1 MAEGNVYID
10 GIDPS
15 IPQWSTEATLQQ
27 IKNILSKEN
36 ALTSNV
42 SKQLDG
48 VAKGE
53 AAQLAMLRQT
63 LGEQAKT
70 NKATQELTDAVEK
83 GTAQEM
89 QSARQQSGV
98 INNIKSYLMD
108 SLRNDELQIKRQELQ
123 NNKLIEALEK
133 KYVSEGMDK
142 DEAQLLAKM
151 EGARKHAETV
161 GADGGLVQG
170 FSDALNKLGQIGVA
184 AEGINAFVGAGF
196 EDRFNLANEIRQSGL
211 MAGFDTVQA
220 GMLNMADMVNKTG
233 FTFGQAAEFTQ
244 KFAFAVGQRGVQAS
258 LEFADSMARPAT
270 EYEAG
275 ADMMRRF
282 GMDFAQVANMSGI
295 YLESLQNANMLGKL
309 NDQQMRDGMDNFMEG
324 VQSTSNILKVS
335 LEEAAQMISQRMGR
349 DDVTAMLALMD
360 PEQRTQAQMGIQN
373 IGISND
379 STLAEALIKRISAGS
394 DTDFARDDI
403 FKELMSTGISSQLV
417 PIINE
422 IGGLIES
429 GASAEEIQDRI
440 AGLGIDFENIIA
452 NATDSDKALIQ
463 QSDFLQKLIADF
475 SRMADNVQDANKG
488 DIAET
493 STEKVLSD
501 ADTSVVGAQEIVRE
515 ATVTI
520 EGLMNTQI
528 QAFKDVQEKLNVA
541 NDNAIDSMET
551 LGTNSAG
558 FAALMVTA
566 AGEVQVQARNI
577 GNAFLD
583 ATGAAT
589 GFFDKIV
596 KKFNEVTGLDET
608 SVGKKMIEAT
618 DGTLTDGGEQL
629 ETNKVE
635 ERAESKAMVSGRET
649 LDDSTYFRFFDNDA
663 EDMFDEIMSALTTAN
678 PGDMSSQANDL
689 AKLLGFNDFNNTFD
703 MNQESFVAA
712 IEAIKETDAAQ
723 GAEAAD
729 RLQKLVEAIG
739 LLDGEYK
746 NRFFRSDE
754 TTANMNTENAQDRGK
769 LEKKIEDLIDALRNP
784 Q

>member
-1 MAEGNVYID
+1 MAEGNVYIE

-27 IKNILSKEN
+27 IKNILTREN
-36 ALTSNV
+36 ALTGDV
-42 SKQLDG
+42 SKKLDN
-48 VAKGE
+48 VVKGDSG
-53 AAQLAMLRQT
+53 ALAVLRQT
-63 LGEQAKT
+63 LGETVKNQR
-70 NKATQELTDAVEK
+70 ATDELKDAVVK
-83 GTAQEM
+83 GNVQEVQM
-89 QSARQQSGV
+89 AKQQSGV
-98 INNIKSYLMD
+98 MSNIKSYLMD
-108 SLRNDELQIKRQELQ
+108 SLRNDELQLKRQELQ
-123 NNKLIEALEK
+123 NKKLIDALEK
-133 KYVSEGMDK
+133 KYVADGMDA
-142 DEAQLLAKM
+142 DEARLLAKM
-151 EGARKHAETV
+151 EGARKHAEER
-161 GADGGLVQG
+161 GSDGGLIQG
-170 FSDALNKLGQIGVA
+170 FGDAIMKLGQIGVA

-258 LEFADSMARPAT
+258 LDFADSMARPAT

-295 YLESLQNANMLGKL
+295 YMESLQNANMLGKL
-309 NDQQMRDGMDNFMEG
+309 NDQQMRAGMDNFMEG
-324 VQSTSNILKVS
+324 VQSTSNVLKVS
-335 LEEAAQMISQRMGR
+335 MEEAAQMISQRMGR

-360 PEQRTQAQMGIQN
+360 SDQRAQAQMGIQN

-440 AGLGIDFENIIA
+440 AGLGVDFENIIA
-452 NATDSDKALIQ
+452 SATDSDKALIQ

-493 STEKVLSD
+493 STEKTLGD
-501 ADTSVVGAQEIVRE
+501 ADTAVINSQEIIRE

-520 EGLMNTQI
+520 EGLMNTQMK
-528 QAFKDVQEKLNVA
+528 AFQSVQEDLNVA
-541 NDNAIDSMET
+541 NDNAIKSMET
-551 LGTNSAG
+551 LGTNAAGMGATVVLSAG
-558 FAALMVTA
+558 AIQVAAREIGTA
-566 AGEVQVQARNI
+566 FV
-577 GNAFLD
+577 D
-583 ATGAAT
+583 ATSAVT
-589 GFFDKIV
+589 GFADDVI
-596 KKFNEVTGLDET
+596 KKFNEITGLDDT
-608 SVGKKMIEAT
+608 SLGQTYTEASE
-618 DGTLTDGGEQL
+618 GSVTDGGEAL
-629 ETNKVE
+629 ETNKIE
-635 ERAESKAMVSGRET
+635 EKAESDAMKSGREK
-649 LDDSTYFRFFDNDA
+649 LDDSKYLRFFDNDS
-663 EDMFDEIMSALTTAN
+663 EDMFDEIMSVLTTKN

-712 IEAIKETDAAQ
+712 IEAIKETDASQ
-723 GAEAAD
+723 SAEAAD
-729 RLQKLVEAIG
+729 RLQKLIDAIG

-746 NRFFRSDE
+746 ERFFRSDE
-754 TTANMNTENAQDRGK
+754 KTSNMNTENVSDRGK
-769 LEKKIEDLIDALRNP
+769 LVGKIEDLIDALRNP

>member
-1 MAEGNVYID
+1 
-10 GIDPS
+10 
-15 IPQWSTEATLQQ
+15 
-27 IKNILSKEN
+27 
-36 ALTSNV
+36 
-42 SKQLDG
+42 
-48 VAKGE
+48 
-53 AAQLAMLRQT
+53 
-63 LGEQAKT
+63 
-70 NKATQELTDAVEK
+70 
-83 GTAQEM
+83 
-89 QSARQQSGV
+89 
-98 INNIKSYLMD
+98 
-108 SLRNDELQIKRQELQ
+108 
-123 NNKLIEALEK
+123 
-133 KYVSEGMDK
+133 
-142 DEAQLLAKM
+142 
-151 EGARKHAETV
+151 
-161 GADGGLVQG
+161 
-170 FSDALNKLGQIGVA
+170 
-184 AEGINAFVGAGF
+184 
-196 EDRFNLANEIRQSGL
+196 
-211 MAGFDTVQA
+211 
-220 GMLNMADMVNKTG
+220 
-233 FTFGQAAEFTQ
+233 
-244 KFAFAVGQRGVQAS
+244 
-258 LEFADSMARPAT
+258 
-270 EYEAG
+270 
-275 ADMMRRF
+275 
-282 GMDFAQVANMSGI
+282 
-295 YLESLQNANMLGKL
+295 
-309 NDQQMRDGMDNFMEG
+309 
-324 VQSTSNILKVS
+324 
-335 LEEAAQMISQRMGR
+335 
-349 DDVTAMLALMD
+349 
-360 PEQRTQAQMGIQN
+360 
-373 IGISND
+373 
-379 STLAEALIKRISAGS
+379 
-394 DTDFARDDI
+394 
-403 FKELMSTGISSQLV
+403 MSTGISSQLV

-520 EGLMNTQI
+520 EGLMNTQM

-754 TTANMNTENAQDRGK
+754 TTANMNT
-769 LEKKIEDLIDALRNP
+769 
-784 Q
+784 